1 MPRRT
6 MILIVCN
13 NTLSKK
19 EEYHTWCEE
28 LKDFLREQI
37 VCYDEEYRIETPY
50 VIINFVRAKPL
61 FTGGYKFI
69 FDLQEDLCKKEECE
83 KLLKLATGKDI

>member
-28 LKDFLREQI
+28 LKDSLREQI
-37 VCYDEEYRIETPY
+37 VCYDEEYRIETW
-50 VIINFVRAKPL
+50 
-61 FTGGYKFI
+61 
-69 FDLQEDLCKKEECE
+69 KKEECE